1 MSAAHTP
8 SARVVD
14 GLVVIGTGFMGASI
28 ARAAKRHGVTGPVV
42 GIDPRQALAAQSV
55 GCIDI
60 AVPSIDALT
69 ACAPLSG
76 CALGVVLASPVKTYG
91 DIFQQLESTFGGA
104 RHAQGATTCTIDWIT
119 DIGST
124 KSGVLTAVNA
134 QLPTLVSRFVS
145 SHPMAGSEKQGP
157 EHARED
163 LLHGARVLISRLEGS
178 ADHAVRQVE
187 SFWVALG
194 AQPSALPIHDHDGLL
209 AAISHLPHV
218 LAFALAGALAQSP
231 LAVAAQTLH
240 GGGLRDTTRIAAS
253 SAELWADIFLDNRT
267 ALLAAWSEWS
277 LQLQALHQALEQG
290 DRALLVDLLTQAS
303 RWRREF

>member
-134 QLPTLVSRFVS
+134 QLP
-145 SHPMAGSEKQGP
+145 PWC
-157 EHARED
+157 HA
-163 LLHGARVLISRLEGS
+163 LSRLIPWRARKNRGPNMPVRIS
-178 ADHAVRQVE
+178 CTVHAY
-187 SFWVALG
+187 
-194 AQPSALPIHDHDGLL
+194 
-209 AAISHLPHV
+209 
-218 LAFALAGALAQSP
+218 
-231 LAVAAQTLH
+231 
-240 GGGLRDTTRIAAS
+240 
-253 SAELWADIFLDNRT
+253 
-267 ALLAAWSEWS
+267 
-277 LQLQALHQALEQG
+277 
-290 DRALLVDLLTQAS
+290 
-303 RWRREF
+303 